1 MSEGVV
7 EVGGGRSAQIK
18 SAMHQQDH
26 SHTFEGFEGGG
37 GGWINDP
44 IINADKLYY

>member
-18 SAMHQQDH
+18 SAMHQQGH

-37 GGWINDP
+37 GGSDNLICTT
-44 IINADKLYY
+44 LL